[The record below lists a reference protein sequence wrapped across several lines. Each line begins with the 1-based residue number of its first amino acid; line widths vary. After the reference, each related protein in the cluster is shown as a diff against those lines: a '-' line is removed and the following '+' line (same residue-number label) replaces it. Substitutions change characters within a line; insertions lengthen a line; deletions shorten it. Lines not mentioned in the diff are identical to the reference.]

1 MENDVYLEY
10 RWNVFY
16 ATQSSFCMKT
26 VVFAWLAERNRGLML
41 AVGGR
46 KNLTIKNLS
55 WEGHSEKIVFVKST
69 EYIFIFY
76 TEW

>member
-1 MENDVYLEY
+1 
-10 RWNVFY
+10 
-16 ATQSSFCMKT
+16 MKT